1 MPIRI
6 YDLSLVKMRVPL
18 HFILELEGL
27 KDQGSLNKQKNY
39 VENLKEVGPQHE
51 PDYSYIFVLFTKGSK
66 CIIYWLAI
74 HWDAPVTPWT
84 PFFEIIYIYTHTHTQ
99 IWCCGLHK
107 VLKLNK
113 WFRKL
118 KQFIC
123 FYTICVCVCVCVIKY
138 VINDVSCL
146 LEWLLWLAM

>member
-51 PDYSYIFVLFTKGSK
+51 PNYSYITVLFTKGSE
-66 CIIYWLAI
+66 CIVYRL
-74 HWDAPVTPWT
+74 V
-84 PFFEIIYIYTHTHTQ
+84 FQ
-99 IWCCGLHK
+99 
-107 VLKLNK
+107 
-113 WFRKL
+113 
-118 KQFIC
+118 Q
-123 FYTICVCVCVCVIKY
+123 
-138 VINDVSCL
+138 
-146 LEWLLWLAM
+146 